1 MLLLFSTF
9 ELCMFLARVFRFA
22 FRFACWDAATQL
34 AYRFASRFAC
44 WGAAPQLAFG
54 FSSHLLGRVQP
65 HSLLLDLLLD
75 LLSGLLLDLLS
86 LVWIAAAIICFFCQP
101 AGQLTSCSLES
112 DRDLKILF

>member
-1 MLLLFSTF
+1 MLVALIFFVLIMFLLFSTF

-75 LLSGLLLDLLS
+75 LLSGLLL
-86 LVWIAAAIICFFCQP
+86 V
-101 AGQLTSCSLES
+101 CSLWFG
-112 DRDLKILF
+112 LPLQ